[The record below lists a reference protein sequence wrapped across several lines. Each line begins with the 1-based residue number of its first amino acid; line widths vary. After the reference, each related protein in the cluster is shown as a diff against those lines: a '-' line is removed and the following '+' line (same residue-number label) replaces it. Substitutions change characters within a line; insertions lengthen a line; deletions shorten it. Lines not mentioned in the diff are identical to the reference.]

1 MFCKRTNDLHHHPQ
15 HHHRHHHPPPPD
27 QHPPPPHH
35 HPRPH
40 HDHQVSLGDWLEP
53 SCIRPL
59 LIAFTLMFFFQVRAI
74 SHIIFSNIIFSNN
87 FKPIISLLIQ
97 ECVVRRGNMCFGSN
111 KYFPADVGDQPYAD
125 VRHHNIRTGDHFQN
139 WTETTQVDDH

>member
-1 MFCKRTNDLHHHPQ
+1 M
-15 HHHRHHHPPPPD
+15 
-27 QHPPPPHH
+27 
-35 HPRPH
+35 
-40 HDHQVSLGDWLEP
+40 SLGDWLEP

-74 SHIIFSNIIFSNN
+74 SKNIFSKNIFSNN
-87 FKPIISLLIQ
+87 IFSNNIFSNKIFSNNIFSNNLKQYLLKQFQTDHFGLNPGMRIAYYAMQ
-97 ECVVRRGNMCFGSN
+97 CVRNMCFGSN
-111 KYFPADVGDQPYAD
+111 QYFLADVGDQPYAD